1 MRDNDLDFTIARL
14 GECRIPS
21 PMSGVRFT
29 RDEERVLY
37 HVHARGDRT
46 PGWTIAAAR
55 ASGDG
60 VRRTAAD
67 AVLRSGDSWRA
78 GS

>member
-1 MRDNDLDFTIARL
+1 MRDDELDFTIARL

-37 HVHARGDRT
+37 HSTIEGINAWLDKGAAPPRWSPPDRGRCCFS
-46 PGWTIAAAR
+46 I
-55 ASGDG
+55 
-60 VRRTAAD
+60 RR
-67 AVLRSGDSWRA
+67 SSRA
-78 GS
+78 GL